1 MKALV
6 TGASGF
12 IGSTLIEELDTL
24 GFEVRAL
31 MRTRSS
37 LRSSTS
43 LEGLKFECIDGNLSD
58 FSALCK
64 AVKGVNYIFHLAG
77 VSSATNRAGFF
88 EQNTRVTERLARAVA
103 AVGPDLTRLVFVS
116 SLAAAGPSETLR
128 PRVETDE
135 DKPVSNFGES
145 KLRGEKA
152 LLNFKDLF
160 PVTIVRP
167 PFVYGPKDK
176 VLFKMIQTV
185 ARNFMP
191 VLYGAGL
198 DGHKYYSAIH
208 SKDLCRGL
216 VQAAVA
222 SIQKV
227 PSGEVFYLAADGV
240 HTYSDLMTTIAEGLN
255 SDPLKINVPNF
266 VIKATAGALSAV
278 GFMTRRTFPLNLD
291 KLKELLP
298 DYWICSNQKAKTM
311 LGFVPEFDFTSGMAN
326 SIAWYKKQR
335 WL

>member
-24 GFEVRAL
+24 GFEVCAL
-31 MRTRSS
+31 VRDRSS
-37 LRSSTS
+37 SANLD
-43 LEGLKFECIDGNLSD
+43 GLKYECIEGNLSD
-58 FSALCK
+58 FSSLCK
-64 AVKGVNYIFHLAG
+64 AVKGVNYIFHLAE
-77 VSSATNRAGFF
+77 VSSATNRREFF
-88 EQNTRVTERLARAVA
+88 EQNTRGTERLARAVA

-116 SLAAAGPSETLR
+116 SLAAAGPSDTLR
-128 PRVETDE
+128 PRVETDAE
-135 DKPVSNFGES
+135 NPVSNYGES

-167 PFVYGPKDK
+167 PVVYGPKDK
-176 VLFKMIQTV
+176 AVFKMIQTV

-191 VLYGAGL
+191 ILYGTGL

-208 SKDLCRGL
+208 AKDLCRGI

-227 PSGEVFYLAADGV
+227 PSGEVFYLAEDGV
-240 HTYSDLMTTIAEGLN
+240 HTYHDVMTTIAERLN
-255 SDPLKINVPNF
+255 CDPLKINVPNF
-266 VIKATAGALSAV
+266 AIQAAAAGLTAV
-278 GFMTRRTFPLNLD
+278 GFIARKTFPLNLD
-291 KLKELLP
+291 KLKELMP
-298 DYWICSNQKAKTM
+298 DYWICSSQKAKTM

-326 SIAWYKKQR
+326 AIAWYKKQR